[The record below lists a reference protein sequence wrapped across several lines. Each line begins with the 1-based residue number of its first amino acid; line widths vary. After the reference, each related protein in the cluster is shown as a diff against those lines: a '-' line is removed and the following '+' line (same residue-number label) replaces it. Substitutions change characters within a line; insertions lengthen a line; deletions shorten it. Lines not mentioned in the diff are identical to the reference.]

1 MPPPSAAAPKAPAP
15 PPIGMAVP
23 GLVVALAQIGD
34 SLLYAVLP
42 LYADAFGVSLAVVG
56 LLLSLNRW
64 VRLVANSVVAA
75 IGDRVGPKRL
85 MLVAA
90 AGGAVSTA
98 GYAIGPNE
106 AALMVW
112 RVLWGLSFAGLNL
125 AVLAYAVS
133 DRANAGKRVAAGRTA
148 IGMCQTAVLVLGT
161 MAVVWLGPRGVF
173 LAVAGISCAAIWLAC
188 TLPGRQATAEPGEG
202 FRLPWPGR
210 LEIWGFSLGL
220 VVDGIF
226 VLTLS
231 LLLKDN
237 PLPLAPVV
245 ATGVLLAARAATEVV
260 TAPVGGALADRFG
273 ARGLSLI
280 AGAVLVLGLTLIAG
294 GYELAGA
301 TLVVTMRGLFNT
313 LVPVLVAARNRGGM
327 LSSQANYATWRD
339 FGAAVGPVV
348 AGLVYAAVPQ
358 GPLYAV
364 CAMGLAGALWWCVGR
379 R

>member
-1 MPPPSAAAPKAPAP
+1 MPPSSAAAPKAPAP
-15 PPIGMAVP
+15 LPIGMAVP

-56 LLLSLNRW
+56 ILLSLNRW

-75 IGDRVGPKRL
+75 IGNRVGPKRL

-90 AGGAVSTA
+90 VGGAVSTA

-106 AALMVW
+106 AALMFW

-148 IGMCQTAVLVLGT
+148 IGVCQTAVLVLGT

-173 LAVAGISCAAIWLAC
+173 LAVAVISCAAIGLAC
-188 TLPGRQATAEPGEG
+188 TLPGRQAAAEPGEG

-237 PLPLAPVV
+237 PLPFAPVV
-245 ATGVLLAARAATEVV
+245 ATGILLAARAATEVV
-260 TAPVGGALADRFG
+260 TAPVGGTLADRFG

-280 AGAVLVLGLTLIAG
+280 SGAVLVLGLALIAG

-301 TLVVTMRGLFNT
+301 ALVVTMRGLFNT

-364 CAMGLAGALWWCVGR
+364 CATGLAVALWWCVGR